1 MSQPKTTSQKPK
13 PPPGEGSAA
22 PRNLS
27 MCRYLPRSTPS
38 MSLTATLTLLLP
50 LLRTAV
56 SAGCSGVGVV
66 IARLWRRRG
75 RRAPPS
81 AQVRHAPGDA
91 EVLHRCGNRG
101 DRGLHVAG
109 ADRPDAAD

>member
-1 MSQPKTTSQKPK
+1 
-13 PPPGEGSAA
+13 
-22 PRNLS
+22 

-66 IARLWRRRG
+66 IASIV
-75 RRAPPS
+75 APLRPQASPS
-81 AQVRHAPGDA
+81 AQVRHAAGDA
-91 EVLHRCGNRG
+91 ELASCSP
-101 DRGLHVAG
+101 AT
-109 ADRPDAAD
+109 AATAAFISSGPIAPMQPTRKVSTLR

>member
-1 MSQPKTTSQKPK
+1 MSQPKTTSHKPK

-22 PRNLS
+22 PMNLS

-50 LLRTAV
+50 LWRTAV

-66 IARLWRRRG
+66 IGRLSRRR
-75 RRAPPS
+75 RRAAAPS
-81 AQVRHAPGDA
+81 AQVGGPAGDA
-91 EVLHRCGNRG
+91 ELLHRRRDGG
-101 DRGLHVAG
+101 D
-109 ADRPDAAD
+109 